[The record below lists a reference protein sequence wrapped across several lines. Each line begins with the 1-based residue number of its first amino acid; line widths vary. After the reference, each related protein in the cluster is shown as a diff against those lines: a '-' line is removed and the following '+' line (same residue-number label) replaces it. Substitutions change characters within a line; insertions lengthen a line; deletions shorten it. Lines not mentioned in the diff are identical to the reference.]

1 MLRWIKRLLLS
12 RKNREAIV
20 SESLNI
26 VESIANAKALH
37 KELIRIAHPD
47 KNPNNIEIAKELS
60 ELININ
66 RYNYKELLILK
77 KRIEREL

>member
-1 MLRWIKRLLLS
+1 MFRWFTRLILS
-12 RKNREAIV
+12 RKNRNAAI

-26 VESIANAKALH
+26 VDSIANAKALH
-37 KELIRIAHPD
+37 KELIMIAHPD
-47 KNPNNIEIAKELS
+47 RNPDKVEIAKELS
-60 ELININ
+60 ELINTS